1 MVLYKNAKKRIKLI
15 FFEVSKIVVIILT
28 IELDTLFSRKSDK
41 FEAMVDGVT
50 DIMSIVPP
58 PVFLYLQ
65 YIYK

>member
-28 IELDTLFSRKSDK
+28 IELDTLFSRKTDK
-41 FEAMVDGVT
+41 FEAMVGGVT

-58 PVFLYLQ
+58 VFLYLQ
-65 YIYK
+65 YIHK